1 MDLFPNNKYTSSPEL
16 TSLKEDSE
24 LEVIKNEE
32 ELQKK
37 KTDKIY
43 FLRTS
48 LMRILY
54 LIPR

>member
-37 KTDKIY
+37 ENRQNLFSQNKFDEN
-43 FLRTS
+43 
-48 LMRILY
+48 
-54 LIPR
+54 P